1 MSRYFWLIFGSLDH
15 RTWQDFAGKCRTLK
29 TQKSPPTSTIS
40 TDQRAFSCASPPG
53 LEPNQTLI

>member
-29 TQKSPPTSTIS
+29 TQKARRPATKALIS
-40 TDQRAFSCASPPG
+40 GHFLVLPRQDSNLTK
-53 LEPNQTLI
+53 L